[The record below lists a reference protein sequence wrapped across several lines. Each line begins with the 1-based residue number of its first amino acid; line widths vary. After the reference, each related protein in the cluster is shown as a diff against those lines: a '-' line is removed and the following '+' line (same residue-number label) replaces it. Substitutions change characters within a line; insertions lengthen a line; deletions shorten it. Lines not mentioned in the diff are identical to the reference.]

1 MKKSYII
8 LIKHMLFGIWF
19 VKDELRCTEEE
30 LVTLIQSEDPT
41 RVKVIEGDFVK
52 FKFTTE
58 IDKES
63 REAIFQKHSQG
74 QVFDEKENNKGSV

>member
-1 MKKSYII
+1 
-8 LIKHMLFGIWF
+8 
-19 VKDELRCTEEE
+19 
-30 LVTLIQSEDPT
+30 VTLIQSEDPT